1 MSGIFSHCSACA
13 SYNDYPS
20 SLLGKKKSRLPLGT
34 SFYAWSM
41 QVIQRRPI
49 LLLVEGERDGQ
60 GEDCSLQLWELVLV
74 RAKLLQACPT
84 LCDPKDCSPPGSSVP
99 GILQARILEWVVI
112 SFSTWSNWQSLPWST
127 EWSRAK
133 VNRVLLRECT
143 DHSKHPLP

>member
-1 MSGIFSHCSACA
+1 MSGIFSHSSACA

-99 GILQARILEWVVI
+99 GILQARILEWVAMP
-112 SFSTWSNWQSLPWST
+112 FSRGS
-127 EWSRAK
+127 SRP
-133 VNRVLLRECT
+133 R
-143 DHSKHPLP
+143 D